1 VTHLFLLGA
10 ASLAVS
16 APALG
21 AAEEAKTAEAGSVDF
36 IAAAQAILQESDP
49 KEIVVTGARSILP
62 ATALPLT
69 VDVLG
74 GEELDDQVLVS
85 GSVVD
90 ALSATM
96 PSFSP
101 TRDKLSGSGE
111 SLRGRS
117 ALYAINGVPQ
127 STPIRDGSRDGYT
140 IDPFFID
147 RVEVIYG
154 SNALQGIGAT
164 GGVVN
169 QVTVGAPAEDG
180 LSFRTLVQGTAGDGF
195 EGSGLGGKAAGLA
208 AWRGGAFD
216 ATAGLSFERRGVF
229 RDADGR
235 RIGVDGTQGEIQDSD
250 SWSAIGRLGW
260 QDSQSERHRLISKRF
275 NQQGNKQ

>member
-1 VTHLFLLGA
+1 MLVGA
-10 ASLAVS
+10 ASLLMGS
-16 APALG
+16 PAW
-21 AAEEAKTAEAGSVDF
+21 AFAETTTTATDQSPTTENGDSND
-36 IAAAQAILQESDP
+36 EDHEP
-49 KEIVVTGARSILP
+49 TEIIITGARSILP

-74 GEELDDQVLVS
+74 GEELDEQVLVS

-96 PSFSP
+96 PAFSP
-101 TRDKLSGSGE
+101 TREKLSGSGE

-117 ALYAINGVPQ
+117 ALFAINGVPQ

-169 QVTVGAPAEDG
+169 QVTVGAPEVDG
-180 LSFRTLVQGTAGDGF
+180 WSFRTLVQGVAQDGF
-195 EGSGLGGKAAGLA
+195 DDDSLAGKAAGLA
-208 AWRGGAFD
+208 SWRGGAFD

-229 RDADGR
+229 
-235 RIGVDGTQGEIQDSD
+235 
-250 SWSAIGRLGW
+250 L
-260 QDSQSERHRLISKRF
+260 
-275 NQQGNKQ
+275 